1 VSLLELDSSFRISYP
16 SFFVSFVY
24 FVDDSKEFLM
34 TELLL
39 KEEVFAIIG
48 AAIEVHRELGP
59 GFLEAVYQ
67 EAMEIEL
74 TDRGVPFLAQQPLTI
89 RFKNRILKKKY
100 EPDLLCYDQVI
111 VELKALNQLS
121 GTEEAQ
127 ILNYLKA
134 AGLRVGL
141 LVNFGSVGKLEWKR
155 YIR

>member
-1 VSLLELDSSFRISYP
+1 
-16 SFFVSFVY
+16 
-24 FVDDSKEFLM
+24 M

-39 KEEVFAIIG
+39 KEEVFAIVG

-74 TDRGVPFLAQQPLTI
+74 TDRGLPFHAQQALTI
-89 RFKNRILKKKY
+89 RYKQRVLVKQY
-100 EPDLLCYDQVI
+100 VPDFICYDQVV
-111 VELKALNQLS
+111 VELKALSCLS
-121 GTEEAQ
+121 GTEESQ

-134 AGLRVGL
+134 SGLRVGVL
-141 LVNFGSVGKLEWKR
+141 ISFGSVGKLEWKR

>member
-1 VSLLELDSSFRISYP
+1 
-16 SFFVSFVY
+16 
-24 FVDDSKEFLM
+24 M

-67 EAMEIEL
+67 EAMELEL
-74 TDRGVPFLAQQPLTI
+74 TDRGIPFLAQQPLTI
-89 RFKNRILKKKY
+89 RFKNHILKKKY

-111 VELKALNQLS
+111 VELKALDHLS
-121 GTEEAQ
+121 GSEESQ

-134 AGLRVGL
+134 TGLRVGL
-141 LVNFGSVGKLEWKR
+141 LVNFGGVGKLEWKR